1 MCIPFLLDVY
11 CGAGGAGFGY
21 VSKGDQVYRG
31 WKGNTLDTWREVMR
45 MPWAK
50 DIKSLAEAVP
60 PKYTEYIG
68 SYIIEK
74 FLKSG

>member
-1 MCIPFLLDVY
+1 MCIPFLLD
-11 CGAGGAGFGY
+11 
-21 VSKGDQVYRG
+21 VYRG

-60 PKYTEYIG
+60 PKYTELNTL
-68 SYIIEK
+68 EVTL
-74 FLKSG
+74 LKNS